1 MCEQLT
7 DDQKTKRPRR
17 NKGVIRAVHR
27 ACMQLL
33 EVSRAAGSHLAKL
46 FLGSASLWLPKAA
59 GPEIL
64 AKRIRE
70 DKMDRPIHLRLTDFQ
85 QRSSV
90 KNLLEDGGVKNRTYF
105 RYSYISCV

>member
-46 FLGSASLWLPKAA
+46 FLASASLWLPKAA

-70 DKMDRPIHLRLTDFQ
+70 DKMDKTDTFTPYRLPTKIISQ
-85 QRSSV
+85 ESTGRLSSQ
-90 KNLLEDGGVKNRTYF
+90 KLNGTTYTYF
-105 RYSYISCV
+105 PC